1 MPKKSAE
8 HGAALPAR
16 EQGVLLVGVLDG
28 GHDGGAGGAAQVAL
42 DEGVQARDGA
52 QHGAPGG
59 GALLVRV
66 ERRAVALLRAAPLGR
81 PQVQAG
87 LVVLGADVAFGLAV
101 VAGLVVDV
109 AEVAAVGWGV
119 SRV

>member
-1 MPKKSAE
+1 
-8 HGAALPAR
+8 
-16 EQGVLLVGVLDG
+16 
-28 GHDGGAGGAAQVAL
+28 VAL
-42 DEGVQARDGA
+42 DEGVQARNGA